1 MVTLYKAQVPWS
13 GIQTKYYSDGSIA
26 KSKVT
31 GVFTGVSI
39 NEIAVQYG
47 REVSL
52 TTEEEIY
59 GVETSMR
66 GREQIPED
74 KKESIDYSPEVAIV
88 YRMVASKRTFFSVE
102 NSQVKDEGIRVWEV
116 DSRVT
121 TTILMYKTDYQDF
134 FK

>member
-102 NSQVKDEGIRVWEV
+102 NSKDEGIRVWEV

-121 TTILMYKTDYQDF
+121 TTI
-134 FK
+134 